1 MQIQLLWFEG
11 CPNHE
16 ATRTILHELIAARGL
31 ALTVE
36 DLEVPDEAT
45 GDRLRFPGS
54 PTIRIDGRDIEPGV
68 EDCDDCS
75 PRCRLYHTS
84 LGLRGV
90 PERAWIEAALD
101 RAIDAEPPLSA

>member
-1 MQIQLLWFEG
+1 MKIQLLWFEG

-16 ATRTILHELIAARGL
+16 VARALLREVLAARDL
-31 ALTVE
+31 DVTVD

-45 GDRLRFPGS
+45 GERLRFPGS
-54 PTIRIDGRDIEPGV
+54 PTIRVAVLDVEPDV

-75 PRCRLYHTS
+75 PRCRLYHTR

-101 RAIDAEPPLSA
+101 RALTAQPPLST